1 MVDHNP
7 SLECD
12 DHGAIV
18 DRILQI
24 TSIVHCVLVLAVFFF
39 SFSDHSDT
47 AYDKIC
53 IVCSDVTLWEA

>member
-1 MVDHNP
+1 MDHNP

-39 SFSDHSDT
+39 LSMTIQKQHTTRFGSS
-47 AYDKIC
+47 A
-53 IVCSDVTLWEA
+53 VT